1 MVARYKK
8 KRLAEEMSYDSPPK
22 SLKIEGSERG
32 HSKNIVRLELE
43 DYNNLAETLK
53 DEEFE
58 EDSRK
63 AEECYRKE
71 LAYGPGYRCTCF
83 NKLDN

>member
-22 SLKIEGSERG
+22 SLRLEGSERG

-43 DYNNLAETLK
+43 DYNQLAETLK
-53 DEEFE
+53 DEAFDE
-58 EDSRK
+58 EVKS
-63 AEECYRKE
+63 AYNCYLKE
-71 LAYGPGYRCTCF
+71 LSIPGYTCTCF
-83 NKLDN
+83 DREEE